1 MVVEKQQSPINQI
14 SFTCKNNAL
23 DMCKS
28 YPYLGTII
36 SHNGQFK
43 FNINEFCKKASRAM
57 YTLIDLCNKM
67 IYTTYMHLLLSGMGA
82 SFFSSKLLPRDFL
95 SEK

>member
-14 SFTCKNNAL
+14 SFTCKNNAP

-43 FNINEFCKKASRAM
+43 FKGNVHSVR
-57 YTLIDLCNKM
+57 
-67 IYTTYMHLLLSGMGA
+67 
-82 SFFSSKLLPRDFL
+82 
-95 SEK
+95 

>member
-1 MVVEKQQSPINQI
+1 MVVEKQQSQINQS

-36 SHNGQFK
+36 SHNAQFK
-43 FNINEFCKKASRAM
+43 SNINEFCKKASRAM
-57 YTLIDLCNKM
+57 YTLLGNANRSHAGNIKDLIDLCNKM
-67 IYTTYMHLLLSGMGA
+67 IHTTYMHL
-82 SFFSSKLLPRDFL
+82 
-95 SEK
+95 